1 MIRTITISLLLLVL
15 SGCGGEVVE
24 QPASTDLLV
33 TTEYG
38 RLKGMLSPYDEGIR
52 VFRGVP
58 YAEAPIGD
66 LRWTPPQPVAP
77 WSGTRAANTFSAS
90 CFQQR
95 HKWNYVWRMED
106 FPVSEDCLYLNIW
119 APPTSDPLPVMVWF
133 HGGSHTGGQ
142 GNSLIFDG
150 SALAARDVMVVT
162 VNYRLGAF
170 GFLAHPWFA
179 DASASGHAGNYGLM
193 DKIAALDWVR
203 DNAGFFGGDPGNVT
217 IFGQS
222 SGSSSVC
229 SLMVSPKADGL
240 FHKVIGQSASC
251 VTPPSDQDANGFL
264 RAQKVV
270 ENLNVS
276 NLEALKLIDPD
287 AIVEATLATGWEDQS
302 RIVIDGDVLPEWPIV
317 AYAER
322 RQHEVALLL
331 GHLSD
336 EGTELFPKD
345 ESITDESLRVILSS
359 MVGDAAESLIA
370 EYDAPDRAAAD
381 LFYAIAID
389 AYMAFP
395 MRRWAEYHS
404 LAGHPT
410 YYYYIDHAP
419 PAFHLYMPNNP
430 TLERPGKPRSGGAY
444 HSGDLALV
452 FGSHDKV
459 GVDWTSDDRTVSAQI
474 VSYWTN
480 FAKTGSPNGDSLPEW
495 PLFDMDSYATQ
506 VINSNTSTVFGIKK
520 RALDLMATAQP
531 L

>member
-1 MIRTITISLLLLVL
+1 MRTITMSLLTLGLF
-15 SGCGGEVVE
+15 SCGGEAIE
-24 QPASTDLLV
+24 PPTLSGLSV
-33 TTEYG
+33 TTEHG
-38 RLKGMLSPYDEGIR
+38 QLKGMLSPYDEGVR
-52 VFRGVP
+52 VFRGIP
-58 YAEAPIGD
+58 YAKAPVGD
-66 LRWTPPQPVAP
+66 LRWTPPQPVAA
-77 WSGTRAANTFSAS
+77 WDGVRSADTFSAS

-106 FPVSEDCLYLNIW
+106 FPVSEDCLYLNVW
-119 APPTSDPLPVMVWF
+119 ARPSTEPLPVMVWF

-150 SALAARDVMVVT
+150 TALAARDVMVVT

-179 DASASGHAGNYGLM
+179 DESESGHAGNYGLM
-193 DKIAALDWVR
+193 DKIAALEWVR
-203 DNAGFFGGDPGNVT
+203 DNASAFGGDPDNVT

-222 SGSSSVC
+222 AGSSSVC

-240 FHKVIGQSASC
+240 FHKAIGQSASC
-251 VTPPSDQDANGFL
+251 VTRPSNEDANGFL
-264 RAQKVV
+264 RAEKVV
-270 ENLNVS
+270 ENLNVA
-276 NLEALKLIDPD
+276 NLEALRAADPD
-287 AIVEATLATGWEDQS
+287 AIVEATLATGWEDKS

-317 AYAER
+317 AYAEK
-322 RQHEVALLL
+322 RQHDVALLL

-345 ESITDESLRVILSS
+345 ESITDESLRVILGS

-370 EYDAPDRAAAD
+370 EYAAPDRSAPD
-381 LFYAIAID
+381 VFYAIATD
-389 AYMAFP
+389 AFMAFA

-419 PAFHLYMPNNP
+419 PAFHLYMPDNP
-430 TLERPGKPRSGGAY
+430 VLDWPGEARSGGAY

-459 GVDWTSDDRTVSAQI
+459 GVDWTDDDRAVSAQI
-474 VSYWTN
+474 VAYWTN
-480 FAKTGSPNGDSLPEW
+480 FAKAGSPNDDSLPEW
-495 PLFDMDSYATQ
+495 PEFTIDGYATQ
-506 VINSNTSTVFGIKK
+506 VINPATSTSPGVKK